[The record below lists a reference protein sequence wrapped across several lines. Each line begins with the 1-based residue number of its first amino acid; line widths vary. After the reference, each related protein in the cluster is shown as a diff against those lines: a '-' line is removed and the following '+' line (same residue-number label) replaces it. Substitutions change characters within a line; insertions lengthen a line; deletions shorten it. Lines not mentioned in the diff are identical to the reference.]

1 MTPNNSEYERFSYG
15 GWMSSSGR
23 ARPSA
28 ASGQLAFLVAQI
40 GGLAAMRFAERVEGA
55 GVTPPQAGLL
65 RVVAAGPGR
74 TQQAVAGQ
82 LGLLPSRLVI
92 LIDEL
97 EGRGLLERRRDP
109 HDRRN
114 SALYVTD
121 AGKATLQDIGR
132 AAQAHGEDFLAPLTK
147 ADRATLSELLGRL
160 AAHHDLASD
169 VHPGYRRLGRES

>member
-1 MTPNNSEYERFSYG
+1 
-15 GWMSSSGR
+15 MSSGGR
-23 ARPSA
+23 ARPSG
-28 ASGQLAFLVAQI
+28 ASGQLAFLIAQI
-40 GGLAAMRFAERVEGA
+40 GALAAMRFAERVETA

-65 RVVAAGPGR
+65 RVVAAEPGR

-97 EGRGLLERRRDP
+97 EGRGLVERRRDP

-132 AAQAHGEDFLAPLTK
+132 AAQAHGDDLLAPLTK
-147 ADRATLSELLGRL
+147 ADRATLSDLLGRL
-160 AAHHDLASD
+160 AAHHGLTSD
-169 VHPGYRRLGRES
+169 VHPGYRRLGPES